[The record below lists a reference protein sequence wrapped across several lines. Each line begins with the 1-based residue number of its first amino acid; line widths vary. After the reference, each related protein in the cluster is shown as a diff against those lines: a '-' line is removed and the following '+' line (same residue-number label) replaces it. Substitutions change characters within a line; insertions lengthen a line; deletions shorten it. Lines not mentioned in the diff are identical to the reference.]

1 MVVDRSETPSKNA
14 VHQVG
19 IFGVSLVFRL
29 ALSGGEGQYG
39 PDYGCGNLQERSMIE
54 SAERSATA
62 PVEYAHGRQPAAWAG
77 SIMAAVALLL
87 GAAAFW
93 LGPNWTLLWAAL
105 VLLVLALATGSVL
118 RRLGYG
124 QP

>member
-1 MVVDRSETPSKNA
+1 
-14 VHQVG
+14 
-19 IFGVSLVFRL
+19 
-29 ALSGGEGQYG
+29 
-39 PDYGCGNLQERSMIE
+39 MIE
-54 SAERSATA
+54 SAEQVATV

-77 SIMAAVALLL
+77 SIMAVVALVV
-87 GAAAFW
+87 GTAAFW
-93 LGPNWTLLWAAL
+93 LGPNWTLMWAAL

>member
-1 MVVDRSETPSKNA
+1 
-14 VHQVG
+14 
-19 IFGVSLVFRL
+19 
-29 ALSGGEGQYG
+29 
-39 PDYGCGNLQERSMIE
+39 MIE
-54 SAERSATA
+54 SAERAVSASA
-62 PVEYAHGRQPAAWAG
+62 EYVHRSPVAWAG
-77 SIMAAVALLL
+77 AIMAALAVTL
-87 GAAAFW
+87 GAASFL